1 MGKIFCLMGK
11 SSSGKDTIFR
21 DLLKEDDLK
30 LKPIVSYTTRP
41 MRANEVEGREYYF
54 INKTTLDAYE
64 TENKI
69 IEQRVYQTVYGPWH
83 YATID
88 DGQINLQIANYI
100 MIVTL
105 EAYKSLVKYF
115 GQEYIVPIYIEVEDG
130 IRLER
135 AIRREREQ
143 AVPNYEEVCRRFLAD
158 SVDFS
163 KEALKEANIQFFYQN
178 IKLDDCMETIKKDI
192 YKLM

>member
-54 INKTTLDAYE
+54 INKATLDAYE
-64 TENKI
+64 AKNKI

-158 SVDFS
+158 SIDFS

>member
-1 MGKIFCLMGK
+1 MGK

-88 DGQINLQIANYI
+88 DGQINLQITNYI

-158 SVDFS
+158 SIDFS
-163 KEALKEANIQFFYQN
+163 KEALKEANVQFFYQN

>member
-21 DLLKEDDLK
+21 DLLQEEELK
-30 LKPIVSYTTRP
+30 LKPVVSYTTRP
-41 MRANEVEGREYYF
+41 MRTNEVEGREYYF
-54 INKTTLDAYE
+54 ISKETLDAYE
-64 TENKI
+64 LEHKV
-69 IEQRVYQTVYGPWH
+69 IEQRVYQTVHGPWY

-88 DGQINLQIANYI
+88 DGQIDLRTANYI

-105 EAYKSLVKYF
+105 EAYKSLVQYF

-135 AIRREREQ
+135 AISREREQ
-143 AVPNYEEVCRRFLAD
+143 ANPNYEEICRRFLAD
-158 SVDFS
+158 SMDFS
-163 KEALKEANIQFFYQN
+163 KEVLQMANIEQVYQN
-178 IKLDDCMETIKKDI
+178 INLQDCMETIKKDI
-192 YKLM
+192 YKLI

>member
-115 GQEYIVPIYIEVEDG
+115 GQEYIVPIYIEVEDS

-135 AIRREREQ
+135 AISRERKQ
-143 AVPNYEEVCRRFLAD
+143 INPNYEEICRRFLAD